1 MAASPSHDRCA
12 GVLLGLAAG
21 DALGAGYEFGSPPSG
36 EASMKGGGL
45 GGWEPGEWTDDTQ
58 MAICIAEETATGIVD
73 PARVAGRFLDWYRSG
88 PVDVGVQTSSVLSH
102 SADADGLAA
111 SAVSY
116 FGSHPDGSAGNG
128 SLMRTA
134 PLALAHLGDDKRL
147 VELAMSVSALTHAD
161 PVAGEAC
168 ALWCIAIDR
177 AIRQGRL
184 DGTRDGIDLLPVE
197 RRSYWEERLEEVEA
211 GPPSRFSPNRFVVS
225 AFQAALAAILHTP
238 VPEVEPC
245 RHLEDALHA
254 AVRIGDDTDTVAAI
268 AGSLLGA
275 RWGASAVPVLWRAM
289 LHGKPGVYGRRDYS
303 SQDLVRLAVMS
314 ARRGEPDSIGWPD
327 ADDLMPYYLENWPA
341 PSRVLALKE
350 DSGVLL
356 GTVFGADTA
365 SADVTVSL
373 CRIGRTQLHAV
384 RHPIRI
390 ELGLVDGDET
400 ANANLDFTFHDLA
413 QAMVRWRSEDKT
425 VLVHCVGAQHRTP
438 AVGAAYLAEK
448 LGLSGREAL
457 RRVCTQLHVAGTN
470 TAFEEALARVW
481 PDEMSR

>member
-1 MAASPSHDRCA
+1 MASSPSYDRCA
-12 GVLLGLAAG
+12 GALLGLAAG
-21 DALGAGYEFGSPPSG
+21 DALGAGYEFQSPPSG

-58 MAICIAEETATGIVD
+58 MAICIAEETATGTVE
-73 PARVAGRFLDWYRSG
+73 PVRVAGRFLEWFRSG

-111 SAVSY
+111 SAVNY
-116 FGSHPDGSAGNG
+116 FGSHPDRSAGNG

-134 PLALAHLGDDKRL
+134 PLALASLGDDKRL

-161 PVAGEAC
+161 PVAGETC

-177 AIRQGRL
+177 AIREGRL
-184 DGTRDGIDLLPVE
+184 DGPRDGIELLPIE
-197 RRSYWEERLEEVEA
+197 RRGYWEERLEEVET
-211 GPPSRFSPNRFVVS
+211 GPPSRFSHNTFVVF

-238 VPEVEPC
+238 VPEVEPS

-289 LHGKPGVYGRRDYS
+289 LHGKPGVYGRPDYS

-327 ADDLMPYYLENWPA
+327 ADDLMPFYRRELACVVPCSRGWRKIRASSSGPCSA
-341 PSRVLALKE
+341 PPTRARTSPCRFATWGE
-350 DSGVLL
+350 HSSIRFAIRSGSS
-356 GTVFGADTA
+356 
-365 SADVTVSL
+365 SA
-373 CRIGRTQLHAV
+373 
-384 RHPIRI
+384 
-390 ELGLVDGDET
+390 
-400 ANANLDFTFHDLA
+400 
-413 QAMVRWRSEDKT
+413 
-425 VLVHCVGAQHRTP
+425 
-438 AVGAAYLAEK
+438 
-448 LGLSGREAL
+448 
-457 RRVCTQLHVAGTN
+457 
-470 TAFEEALARVW
+470 
-481 PDEMSR
+481 

>member
-1 MAASPSHDRCA
+1 MN
-12 GVLLGLAAG
+12 
-21 DALGAGYEFGSPPSG
+21 
-36 EASMKGGGL
+36 GGGL

-58 MAICIAEETATGIVD
+58 MAICIAEETATGTVD
-73 PARVAGRFLDWYRSG
+73 LSRVAGRFLEWFRSG
-88 PVDVGVQTSSVLSH
+88 PVDVGVQTGSVLSH
-102 SADADGLAA
+102 SADAAGV
-111 SAVSY
+111 AVSATNY
-116 FGSHPDGSAGNG
+116 FGSHPDRSAGNG

-134 PLALAHLGDDKRL
+134 PLALASLGDDKRL

-177 AIRQGRL
+177 AIREGRL
-184 DGTRDGIDLLPVE
+184 DGARDGIDLLPVE
-197 RRSYWEERLEEVEA
+197 RRGYWKKRLEEVEA
-211 GPPSRFSPNRFVVS
+211 GPPSRFSHNTFVVS
-225 AFQAALAAILHTP
+225 AFQAALAAVLHTA

-275 RWGASAVPVLWRAM
+275 RWGASAVPVLWRAV
-289 LHGKPGVYGRRDYS
+289 LHGKPGVYGRPDYS
-303 SQDLVRLAVMS
+303 NQDLVRLAVMS

-327 ADDLMPYYLENWPA
+327 ADDLTPYYLENWPA
-341 PSRVLALKE
+341 PSRVVALKE
-350 DSGVLL
+350 DPGVLL
-356 GTVFGADTA
+356 GTVFGAATA
-365 SADVTVSL
+365 SANVTVSL
-373 CRIGRTQLHAV
+373 CRMGRKQLDPV

-413 QAMVRWRSEDKT
+413 RAMVRWRSENKT

-448 LGLSGREAL
+448 QGLSGREAL
-457 RRVCTQLHVAGTN
+457 RRVCAQLPTAGVN
-470 TAFEEALARVW
+470 TAFEDALERVW
-481 PDEMSR
+481 PGEASR